1 MAYATTNPPRM
12 MVAGSIDNSVPGNIW
27 VYSSTDTG
35 ATVDGLNYFTNGY
48 SLGMRIGDQV
58 IVINTTSKITTWHYV
73 AAGAADG
80 VMDLGDG
87 TTIGSSTNTD

>member
-1 MAYATTNPPRM
+1 MAYVTTNPPRM
-12 MVAGSIDNSVPGNIW
+12 ITAGAIGGANNIW
-27 VYSSTDTG
+27 MYVSTDAA
-35 ATVDGLNYFTNGY
+35 ATVDTLNYFTNGY

-80 VMDLGDG
+80 AMDVADG
-87 TTIGSSTNTD
+87 TIIGSSTNTD